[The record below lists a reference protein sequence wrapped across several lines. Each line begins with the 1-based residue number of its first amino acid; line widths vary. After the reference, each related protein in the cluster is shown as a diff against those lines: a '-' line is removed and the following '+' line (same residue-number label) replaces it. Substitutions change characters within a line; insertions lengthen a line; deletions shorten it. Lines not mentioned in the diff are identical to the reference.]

1 MKRMKCATKDFTEAD
16 LPSNRKEMF
25 FDCYKQQF
33 PLILRLGFLCLLL
46 LLPMLVV
53 LFFRDLYV
61 LSALESLEKQTPEN
75 VAEIYTSANVVFGL
89 MEMAAAEIFF
99 VLLSGI
105 MQIVRQLC
113 WGEPVFFADDF
124 KRGLKENALRFGLVG
139 LVIAVLGYVVGL
151 TANSNYSFLLYGIFV
166 VVFVPLS
173 IWILLQS
180 LYYTLKW
187 NKLIK
192 NASVYF
198 VRTLPVTIGMLAITV
213 LPFYLVTSFVT
224 DMLLKYLLLVV
235 LAAII
240 VVPITMMW
248 ILYGLKT
255 FDEYINKRAF
265 SDMYRKGLRSEDIA

>member
-124 KRGLKENALRFGLVG
+124 KRGLKENALR
-139 LVIAVLGYVVGL
+139 
-151 TANSNYSFLLYGIFV
+151 
-166 VVFVPLS
+166 
-173 IWILLQS
+173 S
-180 LYYTLKW
+180 LRM
-187 NKLIK
+187 
-192 NASVYF
+192 A
-198 VRTLPVTIGMLAITV
+198 R
-213 LPFYLVTSFVT
+213 
-224 DMLLKYLLLVV
+224 
-235 LAAII
+235 
-240 VVPITMMW
+240 
-248 ILYGLKT
+248 
-255 FDEYINKRAF
+255 
-265 SDMYRKGLRSEDIA
+265 